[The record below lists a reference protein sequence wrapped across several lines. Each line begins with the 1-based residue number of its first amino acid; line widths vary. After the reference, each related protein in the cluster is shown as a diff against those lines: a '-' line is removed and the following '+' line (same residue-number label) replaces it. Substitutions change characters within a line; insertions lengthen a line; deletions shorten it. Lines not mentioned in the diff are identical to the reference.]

1 MSQQKI
7 PIANI
12 YYLLCYAWD
21 HVEESDVVRLDEVGE
36 LERVQDLMGK
46 VLAEGTFRL
55 IRRGIDRGYQE
66 VCEDIAGI
74 RGKVDVGETVKRAL
88 RSHGRVACTFE
99 EMSHNVLHNRILRST
114 LKSLM
119 RLPDLNSN
127 VATGVRKAYTRLE
140 GISTVPLSRRLFER
154 IQLDRNRRYY
164 RFLLSVCRL
173 IYEQLLPDEASGA
186 TRFADFSD
194 EQMETLYE
202 KFIIEFYR
210 REQDTYRVNR
220 SGRSIRWAD
229 DGTDEYQRRMI
240 PRMEADV
247 ILESPNRR
255 VIMDAKFYPEALSA
269 RFGTSKLRSR
279 HLYQLLAYLRNREAT
294 AEPGPQH
301 EGILLYPTVD
311 EIVSV
316 AVRLEGFPVTACS
329 IDLGQPWQNIHTD
342 MLALID

>member
-36 LERVQDLMGK
+36 LERVYDLLGK

-55 IRRGIDRGYQE
+55 IRRGIDRGYRD
-66 VCEDIAGI
+66 VREDIAGI

-88 RSHGRVACTFE
+88 RSQGRVACTFE
-99 EMSHNVLHNRILRST
+99 EMSHDVLHNRILRST

-119 RLPDLNSN
+119 RLPELDRK
-127 VATGVRKAYTRLE
+127 VATSVRNAYTRLE
-140 GISTVPLSRRLFER
+140 GISTIPLSRRLFER
-154 IQLDRNRRYY
+154 VQLDRNRRYY

-173 IYEQLLPDEASGA
+173 IHEQLLPDEVAGA
-186 TRFADFSD
+186 TRFADFSE

-210 REQDTYRVNR
+210 REQNTYRVNR

-229 DGTDEYQRRMI
+229 DGTDEYQRRRI

-255 VIMDAKFYPEALSA
+255 IIMDAKFYRQALST
-269 RFGTSKLRSR
+269 RFGTSRLRSD

-311 EIVSV
+311 EKVSV
-316 AVRLEGFPVTACS
+316 AVRLEGFPVLARS
-329 IDLGQPWQNIHTD
+329 IDLGQPWQNIHAD